1 MKNTR
6 KHRDNKKLFMTDEL
20 KSIHNIR
27 MIKLYNKKNP
37 KKFVK
42 IPDLPNTILKID
54 GAGLEKTNA
63 LLNLINQ
70 QHGIDKMYLYA
81 KG

>member
-27 MIKLYNKKNP
+27 MIKFYNKKNP
-37 KKFVK
+37 RK
-42 IPDLPNTILKID
+42 IRQNFRFTKHNIK
-54 GAGLEKTNA
+54 N
-63 LLNLINQ
+63 
-70 QHGIDKMYLYA
+70 
-81 KG
+81 